1 MSSEGVS
8 SPANAGL
15 TTDEPV
21 NLDEPQTQQDDASE
35 GDDETGEEVDTDQ
48 SGDGE
53 EQAEEGE
60 GSEDGEG
67 EGEGQEQAAADADT
81 AEIEV
86 EGKKY
91 KVPAALKD
99 GYLRT
104 ADYTQKTQALAAERK
119 ALETRD
125 AAARQHIQEYAG
137 LINLDSQIKA
147 YDDVDWAAFEQAD
160 PQGATTEWRKLS
172 LLKEQRANAADS
184 FRQKEHDRTLEM
196 QRTRAT
202 RIEEAQAVLKKD
214 IPGWSPELAQKVLD
228 FAANTF
234 GFKPEEI
241 ASVTDPR
248 VVKVLHSAMT
258 NAQQVKEVKKVE
270 KKVEAIKT
278 VQKTAPAPQARS
290 GASPTTPKDP
300 AKMSDAQYYNWRKAQ
315 IAAGGG

>member
-1 MSSEGVS
+1 MSSEGTS
-8 SPANAGL
+8 SPAEAGL
-15 TTDEPV
+15 VTEQPV

-67 EGEGQEQAAADADT
+67 EGEGQEQPAADADT

-104 ADYTQKTQALAAERK
+104 ADYTQKTQALAADRK

-125 AAARQHIQEYAG
+125 AAARQHIREYAT
-137 LINLDSQIKA
+137 LINLNDRIA
-147 YDDVDWAAFEQAD
+147 EYDNVDWNAFQAAD
-160 PQGATTEWRKLS
+160 PDG
-172 LLKEQRANAADS
+172 ANAAW
-184 FRQKEHDRTLEM
+184 RDRTLLLEKRGAAADKFAEAERIRGVEK
-196 QRTRAT
+196 QQETAK
-202 RIEEAQAVLKKD
+202 RIEEAKSEARKL
-214 IPGWSPELAQKVLD
+214 IPDWSEELDQKLATYGEANKLSRDDMFGALLRNPNFIGILNKARLYDENKPKLD
-228 FAANTF
+228 AA
-234 GFKPEEI
+234 
-241 ASVTDPR
+241 
-248 VVKVLHSAMT
+248 
-258 NAQQVKEVKKVE
+258 KKVE

-290 GASPTTPKDP
+290 GASPATPKDP
-300 AKMSDAQYYNWRKAQ
+300 AKMTIAQYHAWRN
-315 IAAGGG
+315 AG